1 MKWKKRVTVLLA
13 ILMVFAVSSVVYGH
27 DVPDLEKEGS
37 ITVSMTYSERPVSG
51 GTLTLYRVGDV
62 VSDDGDYSFVLSE
75 EFAGSRLS
83 LDDIQSDQLAKQ
95 LASYAKENRLDG
107 VTGSIG
113 SSGKILFQ
121 KVKPGLYLLVQS
133 QAADGYLAA
142 DPFLVSMPAQKDG
155 VYLYDVDASPKTEL
169 EKAPAKPT
177 PTKPAPSK
185 LPQTGQLNWPIPV
198 LAAAGLTLCVI
209 GWRLHAGS
217 RRDGHEN

>member
-133 QAADGYLAA
+133 QAAIWRRIPSWSACPCRRMAYI
-142 DPFLVSMPAQKDG
+142 SMMWMQARRRNWRRRRRSLRRPNR
-155 VYLYDVDASPKTEL
+155 
-169 EKAPAKPT
+169 
-177 PTKPAPSK
+177 
-185 LPQTGQLNWPIPV
+185 LPQSCLRPVSSTGPYLF
-198 LAAAGLTLCVI
+198 
-209 GWRLHAGS
+209 WRRQG
-217 RRDGHEN
+217 